1 MKVPLLPEFMHEQL
15 QRQTVWR
22 GGDRAER
29 MSKEQTDTASA
40 KKLEDC
46 SRPRAP
52 QRLEGYKDEKHLEL
66 QEEQTDR
73 PHRTEGP
80 DADPDTE
87 RAGTALRTGRKG
99 GSAAAAGTAG
109 RLWGS

>member
-22 GGDRAER
+22 GRDRTER

-66 QEEQTDR
+66 QEEQMDR

-99 GSAAAAGTAG
+99 SSAAAAGTAG